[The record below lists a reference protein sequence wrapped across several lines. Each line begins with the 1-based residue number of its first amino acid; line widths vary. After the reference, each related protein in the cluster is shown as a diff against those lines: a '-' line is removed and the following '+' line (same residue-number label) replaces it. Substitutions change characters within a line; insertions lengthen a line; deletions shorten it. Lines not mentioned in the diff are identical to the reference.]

1 MHSWLIIYN
10 FAIYILDIMSNTI
23 GHLFRLTSFG
33 ESHGKA
39 MGGVID
45 GCPAG
50 FALDFDFIQ
59 ARLDE
64 RRPGNA
70 KLGSARKEV
79 DSVEFLSG
87 IFEGKTLGSPI
98 AFVIYNSDAQSSDYE
113 HLRDVFRPSHADYT
127 YHQKYGIRDHRGGG
141 RASARDTVS
150 YVVGGAIAEQLLR
163 SKGIQIEAYVSQIGE
178 VKLEKSYAIEEL
190 SGSYENVLR
199 CPDAE
204 KTEEMMRLLSEV
216 RKAGDTVGGVINGIV
231 HNAPAG
237 LGEPVFD
244 KLQAALGKAFLGI
257 NAVKGVEFGAG
268 FSAVVMRGSQHN
280 DKWKVSEAKVET
292 LTNHSGGI
300 QGGISNGMDIE
311 FRIAFK
317 PVATL
322 MQGFTVLKEDH
333 TLLKIEGKG
342 RHDVC
347 PVPRAVPVVRALTA
361 VVLLDQYLMHRAA
374 KNW

>member
-1 MHSWLIIYN
+1 MHPVI
-10 FAIYILDIMSNTI
+10 FEIMSNTI

-45 GCPAG
+45 GCPSG

-64 RRPGNA
+64 RKPGKTN
-70 KLGSARKEV
+70 LDSARNEL
-79 DSVEFLSG
+79 DRVEFLSG
-87 IFEGKTLGSPI
+87 IFEGKTLGTPI
-98 AFVIYNSDAQSSDYE
+98 AFVSYNRDARSADYE

-127 YHQKYGIRDHRGGG
+127 YQQKYGIRDHRGGG
-141 RASARDTVS
+141 RASARDTLN
-150 YVVGGAIAEQLLR
+150 YVVAGAIAEQLLNA
-163 SKGIQIEAYVSQIGE
+163 KGIQMEAYVSQIGNI
-178 VKLEKSYAIEEL
+178 KLEKSYSLKDLGVI
-190 SGSYENVLR
+190 YENALR

-204 KTEEMMRLLSEV
+204 KAEEMRRLLSGV
-216 RKAGDTVGGVINGIV
+216 RQAGDTLGGVISGIV

-268 FSAVVMRGSQHN
+268 FSAVEMKGSQHN
-280 DKWKVSEAKVET
+280 DKWKINNGKIET
-292 LTNHSGGI
+292 VTNHSGGI
-300 QGGISNGMDIE
+300 QGGISNGMDIA

-322 MQGFTVLKEDH
+322 MQGFTVLKADH
-333 TLLKIEGKG
+333 TLLKVEGKG

-361 VVLLDQYLMHRAA
+361 IVLLDQYMLHRAA
-374 KNW
+374 KDW